1 MDLTQLITSAYYFDA
16 NPGGDF
22 LTGFVLLG
30 FFIALMFAT
39 QIVRSIGPDNKY
51 FRKSMKKKFWVY
63 PFLGVIG
70 TILVLAR
77 FGGVPGFSMRAWL
90 FGTLLVSLSLGVRT
104 LWRVHREYTRRKT
117 SAQREAKKFRK

>member
-1 MDLTQLITSAYYFDA
+1 MDLSQLLTSSYYFTP

-22 LTGFVLLG
+22 LTGFVLLA
-30 FFIALMFAT
+30 FFIAAIFSKS
-39 QIVRSIGPDNKY
+39 IVRSIGPDNKY

-70 TILVLAR
+70 VILVLAR

-90 FGTLLVSLSLGVRT
+90 FATLLLTVALGVRT
-104 LWRVHREYTRRKT
+104 LWRLHREYVRRKA
-117 SAQREAKKFRK
+117 SAAREKRR